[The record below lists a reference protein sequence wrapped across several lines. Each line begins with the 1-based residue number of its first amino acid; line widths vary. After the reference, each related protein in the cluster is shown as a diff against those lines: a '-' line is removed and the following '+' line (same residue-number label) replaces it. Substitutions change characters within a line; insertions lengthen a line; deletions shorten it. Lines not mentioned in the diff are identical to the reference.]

1 MITAFS
7 KATIEAYLNREL
19 NDYSWI
25 KEGVAPD
32 LLESIKVVCPT
43 FNPKL
48 SLFTH
53 QLAGIYLGLCL
64 DQFLFFLDMGLGKT
78 ILALSLI
85 QCRIDLKQVNTA
97 LVVVPNVVNIENWLY
112 EIASFT
118 NLTAVGLSGNKNQRL
133 AALNQPAQI
142 KLINYDGL
150 KVLMA
155 ELKEVKSRKKA
166 ENGQKRRR
174 QIDNFAAR
182 DFANSF
188 DMLVLDE
195 CHHVKNTTSLNF
207 KLCNILADH
216 IHYRIG
222 MTGTPIGRH
231 ATGFWGQ
238 FYIIDRGETLG
249 IHETLFHQ
257 ALFRERS
264 TRAGYIERYLP
275 KKNEVKLHLL
285 LQNRSIRYS
294 DEECNDVPSVTFIK
308 VNFTLTDEVK
318 RYGKQL
324 IKTVIQTVSDDTEQ
338 KKKENIYAKT
348 RQLCSGFIYEGTE
361 ENRVTIRFPHNQ
373 KLVEVED
380 IVTELPPD
388 SKIVIFHYFQESGRQ
403 IIELLKKL
411 KLKFVIIGGL
421 SEDNVEAYRQFRNNP
436 DITILVLNMASG
448 GEGLNLQI
456 ANYAIVYEPID
467 HPDTDRQAIKRILRT
482 GQTKHCFVY
491 RFITASSVEERIM
504 EFVTEGKHLFDA
516 LLEGKVE
523 INSLIG

>member
-1 MITAFS
+1 MIASFS
-7 KATIEAYLNREL
+7 KATIETYLNRKL
-19 NDYSWI
+19 NNYSWI
-25 KEGVAPD
+25 KESGSNE
-32 LLESIKVVCPT
+32 LLEAIKTVSPT

-48 SLFTH
+48 PLFTH

-78 ILALSLI
+78 LLALSLI
-85 QCRIDLKQVNTA
+85 QCRLDLGQINTA
-97 LVVVPNVVNIENWLY
+97 LVVVPNVVNIENWLC
-112 EIASFT
+112 EINMFT

-133 AALNQPAQI
+133 NALNQQAHV

-155 ELKEVKSRKKA
+155 ELKEVKSRRKVDT
-166 ENGQKRRR
+166 QKRKR

-182 DFANSF
+182 NFANSF
-188 DMLVLDE
+188 DMLILDE

-231 ATGFWGQ
+231 AAGFWGQ

-249 IHETLFHQ
+249 IHETLYHQ
-257 ALFRERS
+257 ALFKDRVTRS
-264 TRAGYIERYLP
+264 GYVEQYLP
-275 KKNEVKLHLL
+275 KKNEVKLHELL
-285 LQNRSIRYS
+285 KNRSIRYA
-294 DEECNDVPSVTFIK
+294 DGECTDVPSVTFIK
-308 VNFTLTDEVK
+308 VNFILTDEVK

-324 IKTVIQTVSDDTEQ
+324 IKTAIQAANDSTEQ

-348 RQLCSGFIYEGTE
+348 RQLCSGFIYEGSE
-361 ENRVTIRFPHNQ
+361 ENRVVVRFPHNQ
-373 KLVEVED
+373 KLTEVEEIITD
-380 IVTELPPD
+380 LPPE

-411 KLKFVIIGGL
+411 KTKFVVIGGL
-421 SEDNVEAYRQFRNNP
+421 SEDNVEAYRQFRNNQ
-436 DITILVLNMASG
+436 DVTTLVLNMASG
-448 GEGLNLQI
+448 GEGLNLQV

-491 RFITASSVEERIM
+491 RFITANSVEERIM